1 MICIV
6 FLLALSAA
14 QQATA
19 NGTLISVDSTITL
32 VNLVR
37 APIDTFPTVP
47 YQEVSQFPN
56 GTFMFN
62 YGWNFVSWDAQVML
76 HLVRGYHFS
85 SQPVA
90 STEEL
95 IFGRT

>member
-47 YQEVSQFPN
+47 YQEVTISK
-56 GTFMFN
+56 
-62 YGWNFVSWDAQVML
+62 WNIHVQLRV
-76 HLVRGYHFS
+76 
-85 SQPVA
+85 
-90 STEEL
+90 EL
-95 IFGRT
+95 CLLGCSGNATLS